1 MTNKQKRKN
10 ETHQIDRIYFVIPA
24 CFLLHN
30 EEFAGGGSFIYGNQ
44 ED

>member
-1 MTNKQKRKN
+1 MKHIK
-10 ETHQIDRIYFVIPA
+10 YIPA